1 VTDGIKSSGAQI
13 VHGGGWSIHQI
24 VGRPK
29 ARFFAFLSIM
39 WLFVSVIASMAI
51 WPPDHPLLS
60 FQLAARCV
68 CGVLVALQAVFVLL
82 AVMFL
87 IFEKPRKFII
97 LGH

>member
-1 VTDGIKSSGAQI
+1 VTDRIKSSGEQI
-13 VHGGGWSIHQI
+13 VHGGGWSKQQI

-29 ARFFAFLSIM
+29 ARFFGFLSI
-39 WLFVSVIASMAI
+39 VSLSVSAIASMAF

-68 CGVLVALQAVFVLL
+68 CGVLVALQAVFALV

-87 IFEKPRKFII
+87 IFEKPRKFIV
-97 LGH
+97 LGR